1 MRAETVFSLWCLWS
15 APLLMS
21 NDLGKIPPAS
31 KKLLQNTEL
40 LAVNQDA
47 LGRMASR
54 FSVTLGAA
62 GAEGTGQGWRK
73 DLANGDV
80 AVVLFNPGESATK
93 LSFDLVDAGFAP
105 DTRVHVMDLLG
116 AGDGSGSGE
125 WSRGSYETAEAIAPH
140 GSAALRLSFMPRY
153 PGKEL

>member
-1 MRAETVFSLWCLWS
+1 MAETVFSLWCLWS

-54 FSVTLGAA
+54 FSVTLGAS
-62 GAEGTGQGWRK
+62 GAEGAGQGWRK

-105 DTRVHVMDLLG
+105 DTRVHVMDLLA

-125 WSRGSYETAEAIAPH
+125 WSRGSYETAKAIAPH

-153 PGKEL
+153 PDKEL